1 MIKRTE
7 VYSSECNSEKMEN
20 SQITDVFH
28 GHRVGGLKET
38 ERAATAGDGCMWKEV
53 HGWTDDVIS
62 GPQTVID
69 IAYISSDVYSTGLH
83 GFPKGTP

>member
-1 MIKRTE
+1 MYKIRNHGYILRTP
-7 VYSSECNSEKMEN
+7 CMRAKG
-20 SQITDVFH
+20 D
-28 GHRVGGLKET
+28 R

-83 GFPKGTP
+83 GFRKGTP